1 MKVYYFSN
9 TLSFFFFNSSG
20 SKGKEEDVR
29 SIRRW
34 QKESKGKRRMR
45 EIYVA
50 GKKKSACTQR

>member
-1 MKVYYFSN
+1 LVDFFF
-9 TLSFFFFNSSG
+9 FFFFNSSG

-29 SIRRW
+29 SMRRW

-50 GKKKSACTQR
+50 GKKKSTCAQR